1 MRLDFILRDAG
12 SWEDFEPRS
21 DLGGGTACGGFL
33 LDQVSGYNRL
43 AQGRGAEWSD
53 SGDFES
59 GAGGLCL
66 GLDVG
71 WGGVGGEGLS

>member
-1 MRLDFILRDAG
+1 MTLDFILRDAG

-43 AQGRGAEWSD
+43 AQGRGAE
-53 SGDFES
+53 
-59 GAGGLCL
+59 
-66 GLDVG
+66 
-71 WGGVGGEGLS
+71 